1 MSERLLRDRDVAA
14 MLGTTPGVAVSILT
28 ARGVCAIDLGRG
40 RSRGRRWLESAVR
53 QMLMEMHAEA
63 QPRKRKGAVR
73 PPARETASASV
84 ASMSVRELYELLTP
98 AGCVQ

>member
-40 RSRGRRWLESAVR
+40 RSRGRRWLESAVC
-53 QMLMEMHAEA
+53 QAIMTMHAEA
-63 QPRKRKGAVR
+63 QPRKKVGAR
-73 PPARETASASV
+73 PPTQKASISG
-84 ASMSVRELYELLTP
+84 MSVGELYELLTP